1 MSPQHSRMMA
11 NMIIAAAFH
20 HRLYASGLKQWLVP
34 QIVQRYL
41 TPRNS
46 SFKHKMVVRKQVLIS
61 ERLYQLIMGTLLEA
75 ATRSPDLHMLAG
87 RPHLLDR
94 IVKEW

>member
-1 MSPQHSRMMA
+1 MPLVS
-11 NMIIAAAFH
+11 NNGEF
-20 HRLYASGLKQWLVP
+20 LKSYKGTSQ
-34 QIVQRYL
+34 
-41 TPRNS
+41 PRNS
-46 SFKHKMVVRKQVLIS
+46 SFKHKMVVRRQVLIS

-75 ATRSPDLHMLAG
+75 ATRSPDLHVLAG